1 MPSNLLSVCINQSA
15 SYITIT
21 KIIII
26 IMRIPYLKSVI
37 N

>member
-1 MPSNLLSVCINQSA
+1 MPSNLLSVCINHAA
-15 SYITIT
+15 SYIMIT